1 MFGPRA
7 AHVHKMFQDA
17 KASEDTLSSISSQ
30 MGLMAQLRH
39 IVTELKVRPSRQLP
53 GGHAFELAAHV
64 TRTVHLRIVLAMC
77 TAGGR

>member
-39 IVTELKVRPSRQLP
+39 IVTELKVRPSLQP
-53 GGHAFELAAHV
+53 
-64 TRTVHLRIVLAMC
+64 HLRACSACHTDSAPQSHACNMHC
-77 TAGGR
+77 